1 MAIAICP
8 QVLAPPT
15 DSLPDPLLLLLPSGQ
30 EREASPN
37 WDAWQDLRLFGR
49 GRHPRNFKSGTEQK
63 GEL

>member
-1 MAIAICP
+1 
-8 QVLAPPT
+8 VLAPPT